1 MPRISSSTILFP
13 LQSFLSFLYTAP
25 DELGADIHIFTAV
38 SKSIKSYPSVLA
50 LPKYS
55 KPPPPRSRHCIPAS
69 SVLQGAANISPDRVP
84 CRQRRKF
91 PQYYAHSVNRPAAFL
106 LTLEPVRHLPPASPL
121 SMTEG

>member
-25 DELGADIHIFTAV
+25 DELGADIHISTAV

-55 KPPPPRSRHCIPAS
+55 KPPPPGLATVFPLLPFYKVQPISHLTEFHVVSGESFRNIMRTPSTAPPHFS
-69 SVLQGAANISPDRVP
+69 SLSSP
-84 CRQRRKF
+84 CAIY
-91 PQYYAHSVNRPAAFL
+91 PQ
-106 LTLEPVRHLPPASPL
+106 LPL
-121 SMTEG
+121 